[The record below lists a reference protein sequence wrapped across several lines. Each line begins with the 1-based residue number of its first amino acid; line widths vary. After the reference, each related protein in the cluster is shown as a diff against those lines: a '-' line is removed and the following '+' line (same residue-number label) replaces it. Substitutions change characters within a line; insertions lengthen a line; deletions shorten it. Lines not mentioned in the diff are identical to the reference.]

1 MGWARVLPIFRCLR
15 ITARHAIRLCSAGT
29 RPNSAGSVC
38 NWRLT
43 SRDSASPTIRCWCSI
58 SIVWALTA
66 RTSSDAQKKD
76 TTMRKFLYFFVFGIA
91 LFAPSTAPAA
101 LNIFACTP
109 EWGALAKEV
118 GGDKA
123 SVYVA
128 TSALQDPHRVEARPS
143 LIARARGADLLVCT
157 GAQLEIGWLPLVLS
171 QAGNAKIQAGQPGY
185 FEASRH
191 VVMLEVPSSID
202 RAQGDIHPGGNPHIH
217 LDPRNIAK
225 IAGALSERMAQL
237 DPPEANN
244 YRART
249 KAFLERWQQA
259 LARWEQ
265 QAAPLR
271 GMPLVVYHKNMTY
284 LIAWLGMRELG
295 ALEPKPGLP
304 PTASHLSELLAKLQ
318 RDPAKAIVLAAYND
332 PRGGDWLSE
341 HAKIPVLILPFTVG
355 VSDKAKDLFGLFDDS
370 IARLLAA
377 K

>member
-1 MGWARVLPIFRCLR
+1 L
-15 ITARHAIRLCSAGT
+15 
-29 RPNSAGSVC
+29 
-38 NWRLT
+38 
-43 SRDSASPTIRCWCSI
+43 
-58 SIVWALTA
+58 
-66 RTSSDAQKKD
+66 
-76 TTMRKFLYFFVFGIA
+76 
-91 LFAPSTAPAA
+91 
-101 LNIFACTP
+101 
-109 EWGALAKEV
+109 

-128 TSALQDPHRVEARPS
+128 TNALQDPHRVEARPS
-143 LIARARGADLLVCT
+143 LIARARSADLVVCT

-171 QAGNAKIQAGQPGY
+171 QAGNSKIQVGEPGY

-217 LDPRNIAK
+217 LDPRNITK
-225 IAGALSERMAQL
+225 IAVALSERMAQL

-265 QAAPLR
+265 QAAPLK
-271 GMPLVVYHKNMTY
+271 GMPLIVYHKNMSY

-304 PTASHLSELLAKLQ
+304 PTASHLSEMLAKLQ
-318 RDPAKAIVLAAYND
+318 REPAKAIVLAAYND

-355 VSDKAKDLFGLFDDS
+355 GSDKAKDLFGLFDDS

>member
-1 MGWARVLPIFRCLR
+1 
-15 ITARHAIRLCSAGT
+15 
-29 RPNSAGSVC
+29 
-38 NWRLT
+38 
-43 SRDSASPTIRCWCSI
+43 
-58 SIVWALTA
+58 
-66 RTSSDAQKKD
+66 
-76 TTMRKFLYFFVFGIA
+76 MRKFLHFFVFGIA
-91 LFAPSTAPAA
+91 LLAPSTAPAA
-101 LNIFACTP
+101 LSIFACTP
-109 EWGALAKEV
+109 EWGALAKEL

-143 LIARARGADLLVCT
+143 LIARARGADLVVCT

-171 QAGNAKIQAGQPGY
+171 QAGNAKIQVGQPGY

-191 VVMLEVPSSID
+191 VTMLEVPSSID

-225 IAGALSERMAQL
+225 VAVALSERMAQL
-237 DPPEANN
+237 DPPEANT

-265 QAAPLR
+265 QAAPLK
-271 GMPLVVYHKNMTY
+271 GMPLIVYHKNMSY

-304 PTASHLSELLAKLQ
+304 PTASHLSDLLAKLQ

-355 VSDKAKDLFGLFDDS
+355 GSDKSKDLFGLFDDS
-370 IARLLAA
+370 IARLLAV